1 MSGGNLL
8 NPYRKSVCRL
18 LCLLALTALL
28 TTGALAATLE
38 VDAHAV
44 SCLSQDAFSDGAS
57 ALSGIYVSA
66 VPASSVCEL
75 RCGARSIRAGD
86 VLPVSVLD
94 TLTLAPSGEQEGECS
109 LYYRPIYSNGVGIA
123 QELRFSLLRGKNQAP
138 SALDGALETYKN
150 IANRG
155 TLRVSDPDGDA
166 LTFTL
171 VREPKRGTV
180 ELHGDGTFTYTPLE
194 NKVGK
199 DSFSYTATDAAG
211 NISNEAC
218 VKVRIVK
225 PTDKAVYDDLTGSE
239 QYLAVWLRERGV
251 YTGKSIGG
259 HLCFSPQEPV
269 GRGEFLVMAM
279 RLLGAEPDDAALT
292 SGFADETATP
302 VWMRPYIVAA
312 LRSGAVS
319 GAAAENGVI
328 FRPADALTHA
338 EAAVMVQGLL
348 ALPEAESRSV
358 FSEEGA
364 DALPVWARGAAGA
377 LETAGIALDM
387 SEPDAPLTRLEAAST
402 LRQAYLL
409 QNSSGQ

>member
-1 MSGGNLL
+1 M
-8 NPYRKSVCRL
+8 NPYRKAVCRL
-18 LCLLALTALL
+18 LCLLVLTLL
-28 TTGALAATLE
+28 LSSGALAATLE
-38 VDAHAV
+38 VDAQAV
-44 SCLSQDAFSDGAS
+44 SCLSQEVFSDGAS

-66 VPASSVCEL
+66 VPAGSVCEI

-86 VLPVSVLD
+86 VLPASALD
-94 TLTLAPSGEQEGECS
+94 TLTVAPTGEGEGECS

-138 SALDGALETYKN
+138 SALDGTLETYKN
-150 IANRG
+150 IANSG
-155 TLRVSDPDGDA
+155 TLSVSDPDGDA

-180 ELHGDGTFTYTPLE
+180 ELHDDGTFTYTPLE

-199 DSFSYTATDAAG
+199 DSFVYTATDAAG
-211 NISNEAC
+211 NVSNEAC
-218 VKVRIVK
+218 VKVRIIK
-225 PTDKAVYDDLTGSE
+225 PTDKAVYSDLTGSE

-251 YTGKSIGG
+251 YTGKTVGG
-259 HLCFSPQEPV
+259 HLCFAPEEAV

-279 RLLGAEPDDAALT
+279 SLLGAEPDDAALT

-319 GAAAENGVI
+319 GAAAEDGVI

-348 ALPEAESRSV
+348 SLPEAESQTV
-358 FSEEGA
+358 FSEETDSA
-364 DALPVWARGAAGA
+364 VPVWARGAVSA
-377 LETAGIALDM
+377 LETAGITLSM
-387 SEPDAPLTRLEAAST
+387 SDPDAPLTRLEAASA

-409 QNSSGQ
+409 LQRETKKISK